1 MANAVLTPD
10 IIAAESLMILENNC
24 VFGNLVHRGY
34 ENDFSSVNG
43 YKVGDTIRIAK
54 PTDFIVRTGSTASIQ
69 DVTEGSINLT
79 IDKMIGIDFQFTST
93 DLTTDIRDLSDRVLK
108 PAMIQLANQIDR
120 DVAGLAVDVWNWV
133 GTPGLTVNAFSDFA
147 KAPERLDLQA
157 VPQDGRNAVLSPADQ
172 WGMLGSQ
179 TALYMQDVAKGAYRQ
194 GKLGMIANVDTYSSQ
209 NVKGFTTGTLRTLT
223 TPLFNAALA
232 TSTTYAATKTTGTMN
247 VSVDGWVGTSTFTAG
262 EVFTIAGVYA
272 VNAVTKVTLD
282 YLQPFVIKTAATASG
297 AGTATLTISPPIITS
312 GAFQTVSA
320 APADNATV
328 TILGT
333 ASTTYPS
340 NLVFNK
346 NAFALVVA
354 PLIKQPGAVDVSRKS
369 YKGYSARLTPYYSG
383 SNDISSWRFDILYG
397 VKTLDAR
404 QAVRLSGT

>member
-1 MANAVLTPD
+1 
-10 IIAAESLMILENNC
+10 
-24 VFGNLVHRGY
+24 
-34 ENDFSSVNG
+34 
-43 YKVGDTIRIAK
+43 
-54 PTDFIVRTGSTASIQ
+54 
-69 DVTEGSINLT
+69 
-79 IDKMIGIDFQFTST
+79 
-93 DLTTDIRDLSDRVLK
+93 
-108 PAMIQLANQIDR
+108 
-120 DVAGLAVDVWNWV
+120 
-133 GTPGLTVNAFSDFA
+133 
-147 KAPERLDLQA
+147 
-157 VPQDGRNAVLSPADQ
+157 
-172 WGMLGSQ
+172 
-179 TALYMQDVAKGAYRQ
+179 
-194 GKLGMIANVDTYSSQ
+194 VDTYSSQ
-209 NVKGFTTGTLRTLT
+209 NVYGFTTGTLRTLT

>member
-34 ENDFSSVNG
+34 ENDFTSVNG
-43 YKVGDTIRIAK
+43 YKVGDTIRIAR
-54 PTDFIVRTGSTASIQ
+54 PTDFTVRTGSTASIQ

-79 IDKMIGIDFQFTST
+79 IDKMIGIDFQFTSS

-108 PAMIQLANQIDR
+108 PAMIQLGNQIDR
-120 DVAGLAVDVWNWV
+120 DVAGLAVDVWNWA
-133 GTPGLTVNAFSDFA
+133 GTPGQTVNSFSDFA
-147 KAPERLDLQA
+147 KGPERLDLGA
-157 VPQDGRNAVLSPADQ
+157 VAQDGRNAVLSPADQ

-194 GKLGMIANVDTYSSQ
+194 GKLGMVANVDTYSSQ
-209 NVKGFTTGTLRTLT
+209 NVHSFTTGALRAAA
-223 TPLFNAALA
+223 LFNAALA

-247 VSVDGWVGTSTFTAG
+247 ISIDGLTGTSTFTAG
-262 EVFTIAGVYA
+262 EVFTIDAVFA
-272 VNAVTKVTLD
+272 VNPVTKVTLN
-282 YLQPFVIKTAATASG
+282 YLQPFVVKTAATASG
-297 AGTATLTISPPIITS
+297 AGTCTLTISPPIITS

-320 APADNATV
+320 VPADNATV

-346 NAFALVVA
+346 NAFALVMA
-354 PLIKQPGAVDVSRKS
+354 PLIKPPGAVDVTRKS
-369 YKGYSARLTPYYSG
+369 YKGYSARLIPYYSG
-383 SNDISSWRFDILYG
+383 SNDISSWRFDLLYG
-397 VKTLDAR
+397 VKTLDPR
-404 QAVRLSGT
+404 QATRLSGTA